1 MIFCSSCLPAAA
13 DAQFVECTSEQSHF
27 IDGQTEYGNG
37 LQEGEKL
44 NSGNTVSFLFIFG
57 GMEVAEEEL
66 FQRCG
71 LFKLPVGLFQDGFV
85 GIVQPVAFTFGYGIH
100 GLCVELPVVDGDIGM
115 DGAGD
120 FDADETAA
128 AAGVCQQVFLVAGC
142 YKGGVASY
150 FLDGGAVRLAQ
161 VCHGFLQQ
169 ML

>member
-1 MIFCSSCLPAAA
+1 M
-13 DAQFVECTSEQSHF
+13 
-27 IDGQTEYGNG
+27 
-37 LQEGEKL
+37 
-44 NSGNTVSFLFIFG
+44 
-57 GMEVAEEEL
+57 
-66 FQRCG
+66 
-71 LFKLPVGLFQDGFV
+71 
-85 GIVQPVAFTFGYGIH
+85 
-100 GLCVELPVVDGDIGM
+100 CVELPVVDGDIGM

-128 AAGVCQQVFLVAGC
+128 AAGVCQQVFLVAGG